1 MPSTLHYT
9 PLQFNTTTMKSLMHL
24 LKKTSSVPITKTSS
38 KFTFLVKTILC
49 FIFLLSLTSLVFA
62 TATDSYLNDS
72 NNVKNKARRTKNG
85 DKDNVKISVPS
96 KKSVLWADYEMHI
109 NMQSFLQRELHPI
122 LDRISMEKADEEI
135 TEHFYQE
142 FQLFMQHVEINRADN
157 DITAKF
163 YSEEVS
169 ITPERD

>member
-1 MPSTLHYT
+1 MPSTLHNT

-24 LKKTSSVPITKTSS
+24 LKKSSSVPITKTSS

-62 TATDSYLNDS
+62 SATDSYLNDS

-85 DKDNVKISVPS
+85 EKDNVKISVPS

-122 LDRISMEKADEEI
+122 LDRISMEKADKEI
-135 TEHFYQE
+135 TEHFYLE
-142 FQLFMQHVEINRADN
+142 FKLLPHNIEVNQADH
-157 DITAKF
+157 DITVIF
-163 YSEEVS
+163 YSEEVFS
-169 ITPERD
+169 TPERD